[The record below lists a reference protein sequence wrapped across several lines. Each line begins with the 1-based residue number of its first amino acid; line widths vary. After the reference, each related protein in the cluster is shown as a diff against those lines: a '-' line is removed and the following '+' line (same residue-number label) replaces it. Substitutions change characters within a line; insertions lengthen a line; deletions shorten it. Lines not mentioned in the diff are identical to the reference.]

1 MISMLV
7 ILIIIMIS
15 GSISMI
21 VVTIIVG
28 LRVARAEA
36 VCAAEG
42 DDLLAGA
49 GLFGQYI
56 YIYIYIYQRYITVYR
71 PRCARGTQSAP
82 AEWVPSLMGT

>member
-1 MISMLV
+1 MRPHTAPMLCVACAEIMISMLV

-56 YIYIYIYQRYITVYR
+56 YIYIYIYINVI
-71 PRCARGTQSAP
+71 
-82 AEWVPSLMGT
+82 